1 MAKAETTE
9 TPLLR
14 VSRPVAACS
23 RCRSAKIKCDGK
35 LPACTACERSK
46 KADSCSGAN
55 DEFAKGKER
64 SYVASLEAR
73 SERLERRLA
82 ELKRREGRKISVVMT
97 DSSAQ
102 PLTYAH
108 DSGVPQAL
116 PLAGLPKGGNKKETL
131 DIDDLVGDFGFL
143 FVPAPPFMTSAL
155 ITVGRSMP
163 PPETFMDLHRPCPLP
178 ASCYL
183 LRM

>member
-1 MAKAETTE
+1 MAKSGTSE

-82 ELKRREGRKISVVMT
+82 EVKGRQSRKTSVVMMNAGAT
-97 DSSAQ
+97 QGS
-102 PLTYAH
+102 
-108 DSGVPQAL
+108 L
-116 PLAGLPKGGNKKETL
+116 PGLPKGANKKEMS

-143 FVPAPPFMTSAL
+143 SVLRKSHRKIVL
-155 ITVGRSMP
+155 IIQ
-163 PPETFMDLHRPCPLP
+163 
-178 ASCYL
+178 
-183 LRM
+183 